1 MPTSQELPD
10 VHMRVDL
17 DRHDGQPV
25 AVVGHYAAVARP
37 RKGPPDPEA
46 PRDHATVQLAVGT
59 RVYLEPIDGATA
71 TRSLEERVRCEG
83 KHVRV
88 TGVARRVMPAAGA
101 GLLAPCIE
109 HVRSVEVIE

>member
-1 MPTSQELPD
+1 MHT
-10 VHMRVDL
+10 RADL

-25 AVVGHYAAVARP
+25 AVVGSYAAVARP

-46 PRDHATVQLAVGT
+46 PRDHATVKLADGT

-71 TRSLEERVRCEG
+71 TRSSEERGRCEG
-83 KHVRV
+83 KQVRV